1 MESDSNSE
9 LDSTLTVLENPVRR
23 KIIDRLSQEPTYSL
37 QISKELGISQQLVA
51 KHLEMMSEAGI
62 VTSSKQDSPSGPKRR
77 EYLLN
82 KSISIS
88 IDFAP
93 HLFSARILSFKTQ
106 SMETLMKSQVAS
118 LMTKIEKVSDYSE
131 DKKRIAPLARILEE
145 IDSRLRRLEDERS
158 VLLYVR
164 NLAMQEAGK
173 AIFKT
178 ENSPDVKRVIHY
190 ILDEHNR
197 NVQEIS
203 KSLDMRETLVRE
215 ILSELRT
222 II

>member
-1 MESDSNSE
+1 MESDSISD
-9 LDSTLTVLENPVRR
+9 LDAILTILENPVRR

-37 QISKELGISQQLVA
+37 QISKELGISQQLVT
-51 KHLEMMSEAGI
+51 KHLEIMSGAGI
-62 VTSSKQDSPSGPKRR
+62 VTSSKQDSPVGPKRR

-93 HLFSARILSFKTQ
+93 HLFNARILSFSTHSQ
-106 SMETLMKSQVAS
+106 ETLMKSQVTS
-118 LMTKIEKVSDYSE
+118 LMSRIERVSDYSE
-131 DKKRIAPLARILEE
+131 EKKRIAPLATILEE
-145 IDSRLRRLEDERS
+145 IDNRLRRLEDERS

-173 AIFKT
+173 AIFKA
-178 ENSPDVKRVIHY
+178 EDSPNAKRVIHY
-190 ILDEHNR
+190 VLDEHSR

-203 KSLDMRETLVRE
+203 RSLNMRETLVRE
-215 ILSELRT
+215 ILSDLRT